1 MKSGQ
6 IDILI
11 HGEHSLFCV
20 TEQGN
25 IGFQKRLDY
34 DVAASTTYNRDG
46 GTSVQSVSRTKTGRT
61 NANEGQRQHLLVATH
76 TGRLLVYGNT
86 SLLWAAKL
94 GYPPVAV
101 AVATFGG
108 IQGLVVCLDEQ
119 GRLAITY
126 MGTVPPS
133 VAATNMDITKTDE
146 MDFEAMEKE
155 HKQLLDDIRASQN
168 STESI
173 GKYSKR
179 RRSNIAVISV
189 RIVFMSWFLF
199 QCVLCNHTFSTN
211 PNNVYTNIFFFMNFF
226 HLFFFFILLP
236 FHFAFYVLTLIF
248 MIIIINNYIIIIYK
262 QHQRNIY

>member
-173 GKYSKR
+173 APTEHLLMRAQLPLAPDILTQDQEIDLREHVEDGLLYGSSNGYPMQVTARIMLSLHAPASSIVSNKIFCVFTKKNMFSKR
-179 RRSNIAVISV
+179 FFYNLT
-189 RIVFMSWFLF
+189 FLYLD
-199 QCVLCNHTFSTN
+199 C
-211 PNNVYTNIFFFMNFF
+211 
-226 HLFFFFILLP
+226 
-236 FHFAFYVLTLIF
+236 
-248 MIIIINNYIIIIYK
+248 
-262 QHQRNIY
+262 